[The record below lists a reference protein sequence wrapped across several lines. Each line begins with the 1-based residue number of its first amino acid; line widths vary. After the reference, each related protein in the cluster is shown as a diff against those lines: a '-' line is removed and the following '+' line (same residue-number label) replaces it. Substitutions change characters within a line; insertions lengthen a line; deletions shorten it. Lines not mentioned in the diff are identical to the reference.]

1 MCRLTDPISEE
12 THLITGI
19 ILFLSITRF
28 PTKSP
33 FETHPGQQALINTL
47 SFSLAKTWV
56 KPFISALE
64 TE

>member
-1 MCRLTDPISEE
+1 MRRLTDPISEE
-12 THLITGI
+12 THLIMGVR
-19 ILFLSITRF
+19 LFLSITPF
-28 PTKSP
+28 STKSP
-33 FETHPGQQALINTL
+33 FEAHPGQQALINTL